1 MKSFALSPCLQ
12 PLLRRDHLPPL
23 LSPMKNLIFACLGA
37 LLLTATTFVLAQQG
51 NARMIAVAANG
62 NTISASVGSQ
72 PGRSPFFLF
81 FDKQGTFVEAVNNPY
96 KDAGNAG
103 IPTLD
108 FLASKGIKV
117 LVAESYGPKIVEV
130 MKEKGIRP
138 VEFKGSAKD
147 AVKKALELR

>member
-1 MKSFALSPCLQ
+1 MKKFIS
-12 PLLRRDHLPPL
+12 
-23 LSPMKNLIFACLGA
+23 ACLWV
-37 LLLTATTFVLAQQG
+37 LFLATLVPALAQQG
-51 NARMIAVAANG
+51 KSPTIAVAANG
-62 NTISASVGSQ
+62 NSLSASVGNQ

-81 FDKQGTFVEAVNNPY
+81 FDKQGAFVEAASNPY

-103 IPTLD
+103 IPALD

-147 AVKKALELR
+147 AVKKALELK